1 MAAFLSQPHCVFVF
15 VFVFDELYLYLYL
28 YLIRFFPVYLYLYLY
43 LKLRKK
49 MYLYLIKR
57 IWPQPWTHWGITT
70 LQMNSSVFK
79 PHEWAPFQSN
89 YNFTLTH
96 DQYKVECLYNAVTFV
111 KILHSQ
117 RCQNAIHSVPRLH
130 DYKRPLALSQ
140 GMDMASV
147 HSALGSGYGETNLTS
162 RLLANVPNISICGS
176 PHLANTGHRL
186 SMAIVHSVVRVWPTL
201 DRESAWILHTPG
213 RWTGTNVIALLSH
226 HLSSRMVFCIK
237 VCDLVPPSFLM
248 YATITALS
256 DISHT
261 ARDLRWGRKSL
272 TA

>member
-1 MAAFLSQPHCVFVF
+1 MACCLLSNKSISFPMQAYCRLDLWKQISVKFEKNKTIFLQYNEFEYVICKMAAFLSQPHCVFVF

-57 IWPQPWTHWGITT
+57 IWPQPWTHWDITT

-117 RCQNAIHSVPRLH
+117 RCQNAIFKMLN
-130 DYKRPLALSQ
+130 DFLC
-140 GMDMASV
+140 
-147 HSALGSGYGETNLTS
+147 
-162 RLLANVPNISICGS
+162 LL
-176 PHLANTGHRL
+176 
-186 SMAIVHSVVRVWPTL
+186 
-201 DRESAWILHTPG
+201 
-213 RWTGTNVIALLSH
+213 
-226 HLSSRMVFCIK
+226 
-237 VCDLVPPSFLM
+237 
-248 YATITALS
+248 
-256 DISHT
+256 
-261 ARDLRWGRKSL
+261 
-272 TA
+272 